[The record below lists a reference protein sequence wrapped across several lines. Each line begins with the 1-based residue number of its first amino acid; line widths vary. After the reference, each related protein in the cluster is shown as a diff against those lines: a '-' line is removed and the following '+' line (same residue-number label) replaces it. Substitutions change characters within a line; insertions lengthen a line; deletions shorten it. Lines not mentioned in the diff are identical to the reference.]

1 MKRLDGWSG
10 KIFDGVDGDF
20 STEIPFQREMEHG
33 II

>member
-20 STEIPFQREMEHG
+20 STERNGTRYYIV
-33 II
+33 